1 MKERYKKDID
11 MILDD
16 GGTAFHPVLTQ
27 LVPSKY
33 VLYARGAKLLW
44 KLTKRL
50 FKKKSK
56 KENIN
61 AV

>member
-11 MILDD
+11 MILDE
-16 GGTAFHPVLTQ
+16 GGTTFRPELTQ
-27 LVPSKY
+27 LIPGKY
-33 VLYARGAKLLW
+33 GLYIQGAKLLW